1 MTPDEIHFFD
11 LLAVRWDDEEIKST
25 PEKISLVL
33 DAIGVAAGQ
42 SVLDL
47 GTGTG
52 VLIRPLLSRIGPQ
65 GRLTAIDAS
74 GGMLERAIAKHRAE
88 KGVRFV
94 LADFEEQ
101 PVEGRYDLIMLY
113 CVYPHLSRPL
123 ETLRRLWSDN
133 LNPGGRIAIAF
144 PSDEKFINAIHR
156 RRRNND
162 LLDSDILAPAPVLAQ
177 MLRSASIPAEATDAG
192 DDVYIVIIGRS

>member
-11 LLAVRWDDEEIKST
+11 LLAARWDDEEVKST
-25 PEKISLVL
+25 PEKISRVL
-33 DAIGVAAGQ
+33 DAIGVAPGQ

-52 VLIRPLLSRIGPQ
+52 VLIRPLLSRIGPR
-65 GRLTAIDAS
+65 GSLTAIDAS
-74 GGMLERAIAKHRAE
+74 GRMLERAIAKHRDVT
-88 KGVRFV
+88 GVTFV

-101 PVEGRYDLIMLY
+101 PVSGRYDLIMLY
-113 CVYPHLSRPL
+113 CVYPHLSRPV
-123 ETLRRLWSDN
+123 ETLRRLRRDN
-133 LNPGGRIAIAF
+133 LSHGGRIAIAF

-162 LLDSDILAPAPVLAQ
+162 LLDSDILPPASVLAR
-177 MLRSASIPAEATDAG
+177 MLRSASIPAEALDAG
-192 DDVYIVIIGRS
+192 DDTYIVIIGRP

>member
-11 LLAVRWDDEEIKST
+11 LLAARWDDEEVKST
-25 PEKISLVL
+25 PEKISRVL
-33 DAIGVAAGQ
+33 DAIGVAPGQ

-52 VLIRPLLSRIGPQ
+52 VLIRPLLSRIGSR
-65 GRLTAIDAS
+65 GSLTAIDAS
-74 GGMLERAIAKHRAE
+74 GRMLERAIAKHRDVT
-88 KGVRFV
+88 GVTFV

-101 PVEGRYDLIMLY
+101 PVSGRYDLIMLY
-113 CVYPHLSRPL
+113 CVYPHLSRPV
-123 ETLRRLWSDN
+123 ETLRRLRRDN
-133 LNPGGRIAIAF
+133 LSRGGRIAIAF

-162 LLDSDILAPAPVLAQ
+162 LLDSDILPPASVLAR
-177 MLRSASIPAEATDAG
+177 MLRSASIPAEALDAG
-192 DDVYIVIIGRS
+192 DDTYIVIIGRP